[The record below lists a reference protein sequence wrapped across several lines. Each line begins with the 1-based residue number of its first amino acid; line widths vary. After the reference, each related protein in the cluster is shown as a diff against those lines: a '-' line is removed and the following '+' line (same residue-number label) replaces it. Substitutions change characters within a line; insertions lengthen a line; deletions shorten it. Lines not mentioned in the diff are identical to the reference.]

1 MPRSLLTLR
10 DLTSEDLFK
19 ILEKTRL
26 LKSEVKQRKTLKV
39 LQNKVIGIFF
49 EKPSTRTRASFQAA
63 TLRLGGST
71 IYLAPGELQLKRGEP
86 LKDTARILGS
96 YLDAIVARVYDHQTV
111 EELAQYSGIPIINGL
126 SDLAH
131 PTQAICDLFTVLEV
145 KGMLKGIC
153 IAYIGDGNNVCNS
166 LLMACALAGVNMNAA
181 CPSRYQPDSG
191 FINDARRIAEKTGSR
206 LKVFQDPKDAAR
218 GADVLYTDVWISM
231 GEEKEKE
238 TKLKAFQAYQIN
250 AELLKLADGNA
261 SVMHCLPAHRGME
274 ITDDVMEGPNSIVWQ
289 QGENKMHGAAGILD
303 FIFS

>member
-1 MPRSLLTLR
+1 MPRSLLTLK
-10 DLTSEDLFK
+10 DLTSEDLFE

-26 LKSEVKQRKTLKV
+26 LKSDVKQRKTLKV

-111 EELAQYSGIPIINGL
+111 EELAEYSGIPVINGL
-126 SDLAH
+126 SDLTH

-145 KGMLKGIC
+145 KGRLKGIC

-181 CPSRYQPDSG
+181 CPSRYQPDPG
-191 FINDARRIAEKTGSR
+191 FIKDARRIAEKSGSR
-206 LKVFQDPKDAAR
+206 LKVFRDPKDAAR
-218 GADVLYTDVWISM
+218 GADVLYTDVWVSM
-231 GEEKEKE
+231 GEEKEKD
-238 TKLKAFQAYQIN
+238 TKLKAFQGYQIN
-250 AELLKLADGNA
+250 AELLNLADGNA
-261 SVMHCLPAHRGME
+261 SVMHCLPAHRGLE
-274 ITDDVMEGPNSIVWQ
+274 ITDEVMEGPSSIVWQ

-303 FIFS
+303 FILS